1 LSLMCGLFGH
11 KWRNGTCIRCSK
23 TQSEYDEKSQKE
35 EKTNEDI
42 LPTGN
47 IKSWSFWPDIRVP

>member
-1 LSLMCGLFGH
+1 MCGLFGH